1 MDTSGLRTTVVV
13 LASGGGTLVQA
24 VLDDASD
31 PRCPYRVA
39 AVVSDR
45 RCGALDR
52 AESAGVDTAV
62 VEPSAH
68 PDRPHWDRALAE
80 TVAAFDPDWVAS
92 AGFMRILGP
101 SFLERFPDRV
111 LNTHPALLPAFPGAH
126 AVRDAL
132 AHGVTVTG
140 CTVHVVDAGVDSGP
154 IVAQQAVEICPDDTE
169 SSLHERIK
177 VHERRL
183 LVDVLGLAARGRLN
197 IQGRKVVRS

>member
-1 MDTSGLRTTVVV
+1 MRTTVVV
-13 LASGGGTLVQA
+13 LASGGGTLAQA
-24 VLDDASD
+24 VLDAASD

-39 AVVSDR
+39 ALVSDR
-45 RCGALDR
+45 HCEAVGR
-52 AESAGVDTAV
+52 AERAGVPTAV

-68 PDRPHWDRALAE
+68 PDREHWDRALTEA
-80 TVAAFDPDWVAS
+80 VAVFEPDWIAS
-92 AGFMRILGP
+92 AGFMRILGAA
-101 SFLERFPDRV
+101 FLERFPDRV

-132 AHGVTVTG
+132 AYGVTVTG

-154 IVAQQAVEICPDDTE
+154 IVDQRAVDVAPDDTE
-169 SSLHERIK
+169 ASLHERIK
-177 VHERRL
+177 VHERQL